1 MPTAYKVVS
10 PDGVSLG
17 DADFIDGVVEV
28 VKGAAPGRYVI
39 QRVSLDPDTGDQRS
53 WDWGAIT
60 KSRKGKITLDLPSWM
75 D

>member
-10 PDGVSLG
+10 PDGVPLG
-17 DADFIDGVVEV
+17 DAESIDGVVEV
-28 VKGAAPGRYVI
+28 VKRAAPGRYVI
-39 QRVSLDPDTGDQRS
+39 QRVSVDPATGDPQF

-60 KSRKGKITLDLPSWM
+60 KSRKGKITLDLPPWM